1 MSTSRSPA
9 NGASYRVKSGEVV
22 SVVGEHRTYPR
33 TALLGYPSESDLA
46 VLRVTRRRSEC
57 RLTHLL
63 KVAAPDGGPAAH
75 VSAGFAVAAVGLEQ
89 AGEQPVRAS

>member
-1 MSTSRSPA
+1 MAPDFA
-9 NGASYRVKSGEVV
+9 
-22 SVVGEHRTYPR
+22 PR
-33 TALLGYPSESDLA
+33 QATFARHLAALLGYPSESDLA

-75 VSAGFAVAAVGLEQ
+75 VSAGS
-89 AGEQPVRAS
+89 R